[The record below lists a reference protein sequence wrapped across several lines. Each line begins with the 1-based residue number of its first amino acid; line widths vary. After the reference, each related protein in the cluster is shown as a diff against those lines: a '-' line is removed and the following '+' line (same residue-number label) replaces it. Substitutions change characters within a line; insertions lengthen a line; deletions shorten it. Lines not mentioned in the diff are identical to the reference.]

1 MKKLVLG
8 FILSCFS
15 MSGFANDAALN
26 DTLVRIINQLNAT
39 LPLLD
44 EAQDQITKY
53 SRVQL
58 HIDHFEGPDGKTHP
72 GVRQDILSIRNALI
86 DFINKP
92 ALAPKTIQPLAL
104 DYIGR

>member
-15 MSGFANDAALN
+15 MSSFANDAALN

-44 EAQDQITKY
+44 EAQDQITKN
-53 SRVQL
+53 SRIQL
-58 HIDHFEGPDGKTHP
+58 HINAFEGPDGKTHP

-86 DFINKP
+86 GFINKP